1 MVHGA
6 ALIKRLGVDASRFT
20 LHVVGTVQ
28 EEDCDGLALEY
39 LLRNN
44 IPGAEV
50 VVLGEATNLDVYRGH
65 RGRGEFALHT
75 RGRAAHASAPERGV
89 NASYRIAPILQHIG
103 PL

>member
-28 EEDCDGLALEY
+28 EEDCDGLALEH
-39 LLRNN
+39 LLTEA

-65 RGRGEFALHT
+65 RGRA
-75 RGRAAHASAPERGV
+75 RGTIQLRNHRFIVAQPQSSRTA
-89 NASYRIAPILQHIG
+89 ND
-103 PL
+103 